1 MVTSETMKAP
11 APGHEG
17 KVWDARSHRWK
28 NPQGMNGA
36 PSGMKSIESKGVFAS
51 RGLSGLARKVNL
63 ELAIA
68 DIEQLEKSM
77 GDSAIPVEA
86 IKGDLAR
93 MGHPVK
99 HLMAIDPDSRRVF
112 FTNAEGAQL
121 YATYS
126 ANNWSIE
133 KVGFQTDVAKEYDPV
148 DLEAEPRSA
157 VVTTHMEED
166 SDDTPG
172 FVPSGNA
179 AWRANRDQDEQFES
193 EALDKSLSNV
203 EEMISL
209 MAR

>member
-1 MVTSETMKAP
+1 IYKNVGDSAD
-11 APGHEG
+11 G
-17 KVWDARSHRWK
+17 SHRWK
-28 NPQGMNGA
+28 NEQGMEGV
-36 PSGMKSIESKGVFAS
+36 PKDMKSIAPRGGSAFA
-51 RGLSGLARKVNL
+51 LARLHSKLSL
-63 ELAIA
+63 ELVI
-68 DIEQLEKSM
+68 DGVDRLEKSL

-99 HLMAIDPDSRRVF
+99 HLMAVDPDSRRVF
-112 FTNAEGAQL
+112 FTNAEGSQL

-126 ANNWSIE
+126 ADNWSIE
-133 KVGFQTDVAKEYDPV
+133 KVGYQTEVAKDYDPV
-148 DLEAEPRSA
+148 DLEAEPRST

-166 SDDTPG
+166 ADDTPG
-172 FVPSGNA
+172 FVPSGNPGR
-179 AWRANRDQDEQFES
+179 RANRDEDEQFES